1 LGLRSK
7 LRKAATAVGGLS
19 ILGVVGFRTLGFSPD
34 AVEPLEP
41 ESRGEVRTLSVGDTF
56 TVLVWNLQFSGS
68 RDLHFF
74 YDGGDSVSVPDSL
87 QETTLRKISSVIG
100 EANPDLVL
108 LQEVDRNSD
117 RTGNIDQLARLIT
130 EGDWSEWVTT
140 PYFKSRYVPH
150 PPGNHMGRV
159 EMDLVILSRFGLEA
173 GERIQLPLLRESWLR
188 QQFNLKRALQWV
200 SLPIEGGDSIRIG
213 NTHLSAFSHG
223 DGTLGHQAG
232 VLSGWMGSDENWLL
246 GGDFNML
253 PPSDDPARL
262 GEEGLST
269 YADSDNPIAI
279 LDPTNRDV
287 SRDDLASEEW
297 RTYLSFGSSQPDRR
311 LDYLFVG
318 DRLEVVD
325 ARVMSEH
332 SDISDH
338 LPIIAT
344 LRVR

>member
-1 LGLRSK
+1 M
-7 LRKAATAVGGLS
+7 GGLS
-19 ILGVVGFRTLGFSPD
+19 VIGVMGVRSLGFNPA
-34 AVEPLEP
+34 AVEPMEP

-68 RDLHFF
+68 RELHFF
-74 YDGGDSVSVPDSL
+74 YDGGDAVSVPDTV
-87 QETTLRKISSVIG
+87 QETTLRKISSVL
-100 EANPDLVL
+100 ETANPDIVL

-117 RTGNIDQLARLIT
+117 RTSNIDQLARII
-130 EGDWSEWVTT
+130 EDGGWAEWATT

-159 EMDLVILSRFGLEA
+159 DMDLVILSRFGLQA

-200 SLPIEGGDSIRIG
+200 YLPIEGGEPIRIG

-232 VLSGWMGSDENWLL
+232 VLSGWMGSDESWLL
-246 GGDFNML
+246 GGDLNML

-262 GEEGLST
+262 GEEGIST
-269 YADSDNPIAI
+269 YADSENPIEI
-279 LDPTNRDV
+279 LDPIRRDV
-287 SRDDLASEEW
+287 SGDALASEEW
-297 RTYLSFGSSQPDRR
+297 RTYLSYGNPQPDRR
-311 LDYLFVG
+311 LDYLLAG
-318 DRLEVVD
+318 ERLEVVE

-332 SDISDH
+332 SEISDH
-338 LPIIAT
+338 LPILAT